1 MGLMLF
7 CACSDT
13 ASRTRADEAEAW
25 GCSGGKRVGWNSRDW
40 QGNSGKGRLS
50 VIVGKEAVNAFY
62 ELNLTE
68 GLQFERRIYSL
79 PTTKKKV
86 STTSVPFPS
95 ALLNMNRNGNI
106 CGEEDN

>member
-25 GCSGGKRVGWNSRDW
+25 GCSGGKRVGCNSRDW

-50 VIVGKEAVNAFY
+50 VIAGKEAVNAFY

-68 GLQFERRIYSL
+68 GLQFERRIFCDIFITNDQKEGVYHL
-79 PTTKKKV
+79 C
-86 STTSVPFPS
+86 PFPFRF
-95 ALLNMNRNGNI
+95 AEYEQEWEHLR
-106 CGEEDN
+106 